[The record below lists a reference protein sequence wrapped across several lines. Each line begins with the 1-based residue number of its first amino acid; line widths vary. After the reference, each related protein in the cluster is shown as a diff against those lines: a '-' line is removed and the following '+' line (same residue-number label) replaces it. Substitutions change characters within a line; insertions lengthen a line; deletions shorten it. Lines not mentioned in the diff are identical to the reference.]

1 MSEQD
6 DTARVHAAF
15 DAQGLKPTTE
25 EMAMYCF
32 MAPVL
37 RQMTDQIHAVEI
49 GEEL

>member
-15 DAQGLKPTTE
+15 AAHGLKPTDE

-32 MAPVL
+32 MAPIL
-37 RQMTDQIHAVEI
+37 RQMTEHIHAVET